1 MVRDYFPLGI
11 AIGTAHCNRRNER
24 DHLANNIRQGRHT
37 WLSARRRMGKTSLVE
52 QVSKD
57 LARKRQSVV
66 TVSVDLL
73 VIHDAEALVTR
84 LRQAVAEATQ
94 QLLPKNQRAL
104 ERLKKA
110 FGALTPELTLGDD
123 GFTVKLGP
131 GTSTDQTIEMALHG
145 LDRIAGDKKR
155 RVMFICDE
163 FQQLSSIKDHAV
175 LEAAI
180 RHAAERTKHVAFVF
194 AGSERH
200 LLADMFENPGR
211 PLYQLCDRMTLGRI
225 AETDYKDFL
234 ITASKARWKKTISVE
249 AIAHILALTLRHPY
263 YVNALCGRLWD
274 EPRPPSVDTVKDAWL
289 TYVEDD
295 KRRVAARVLELSP
308 AQRAL
313 LAQIAREPTPH
324 PAGQEFLQKVRLP
337 ASTGVQAKHV
347 LERGDLIQ
355 QDEQGVWE
363 LVDPVLAT
371 VLKAL

>member
-1 MVRDYFPLGI
+1 MAKDYFPLGI
-11 AIGTAHCNRRNER
+11 AVGTAHCNRRNER

-37 WLSARRRMGKTSLVE
+37 RLSARRRMGKTSLVE

-73 VIHDAEALVTR
+73 VIHDAEALDTR
-84 LRQAVAEATQ
+84 LRHAVAEAAQ
-94 QLLPKNQRAL
+94 QLLPKSQRAL
-104 ERLKKA
+104 EGLKKA
-110 FGALTPELTLGDD
+110 FGALTPELTLGED
-123 GFTVKLGP
+123 GFKIKLGR
-131 GTSTDQTIEMALHG
+131 GASTDQTIEMALQG

-155 RVMFICDE
+155 RVIFICDE

-200 LLADMFENPGR
+200 LLADMFENPDR
-211 PLYQLCDRMTLGRI
+211 PLYQLCDRMTLERI
-225 AETDYKDFL
+225 AEADYKSFMT
-234 ITASKARWKKTISVE
+234 TASKSRWKKPISVE
-249 AIAHILALTLRHPY
+249 AIETILALTLRHPY

-274 EPRPPSVDTVKDAWL
+274 RPRPPSVDAVGKAWL
-289 TYVEDD
+289 IYVEDD

-313 LAQIAREPTPH
+313 LAQIAREPTSH
-324 PAGQEFLQKVRLP
+324 PASQEFLQKVRLP
-337 ASTGVQAKHV
+337 ASTGVQAKQV
-347 LERGDLIQ
+347 LEREDLIQ
-355 QDEQGVWE
+355 QDEHGVWE

-371 VLKAL
+371 ALKDL